1 MVERG
6 TTTFRE
12 GQFSKLQAALFIR
25 AVYLLGQLPPIV
37 DDSKPKIILID
48 LSLDTAHEKVILP
61 HSDGIRTN
69 VLKYS

>member
-12 GQFSKLQAALFIR
+12 GQFSKLQAALFVR

-37 DDSKPKIILID
+37 DDSKPKNH
-48 LSLDTAHEKVILP
+48 TYRPVFRYCARK
-61 HSDGIRTN
+61 
-69 VLKYS
+69 K

>member
-37 DDSKPKIILID
+37 DDSKPKNH
-48 LSLDTAHEKVILP
+48 TYRPVFRYCARK
-61 HSDGIRTN
+61 
-69 VLKYS
+69 K